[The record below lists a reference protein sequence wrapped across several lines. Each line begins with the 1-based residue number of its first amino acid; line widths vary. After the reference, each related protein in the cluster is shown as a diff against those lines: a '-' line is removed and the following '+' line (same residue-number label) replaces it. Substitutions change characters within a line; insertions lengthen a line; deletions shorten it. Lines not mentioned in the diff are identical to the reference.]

1 MTKLVESS
9 IMRWWTWRRLRL
21 SKEFSRR
28 LILLTTAI
36 GGVLVIGSFSGG
48 TEQYRTQFTAPLQKP
63 KHEYMQLSRS
73 SVLPIESTQVSER
86 PDEPS
91 SCNDCAASE
100 ENGVRRY
107 SRFVGNGES
116 VKPSAEMDIW
126 GMLSTE
132 IAKTPEERFASLRE
146 TDWGREYPD
155 LLLAVIANS
164 TVLTERFLSGG
175 SNTEAKL
182 PSDGTTAL
190 MQASKIGNSS
200 IVQKLLS
207 SGASVNTIDHDGWTP
222 LMYASYGSKPEISS
236 ILLAA
241 GANPSVVSR
250 EGKTAL
256 LLAATRGDSETVRLL
271 IAHSVDVNAQDAYG
285 RTPLMVAAAAKSSKA
300 VNLLVDANAAVNIRN
315 EGGQTA
321 LIMATT
327 DDAEFMPGD
336 AHCVRILLE
345 KGAEVNVRDED
356 GWTALMGVAF
366 YGDFPLA
373 QLLLQHG
380 AEVDVRD
387 KAGRTPL
394 NLAIQTGKMDIANLF
409 RKAGALE

>member
-1 MTKLVESS
+1 MVICPAKLVESC
-9 IMRWWTWRRLRL
+9 IMRRWTRHRLRL
-21 SKEFSRR
+21 NEEFRRR
-28 LILLTTAI
+28 LILSTIAI
-36 GGVLVIGSFSGG
+36 GGVLAVGSFSGG
-48 TEQYRTQFTAPLQKP
+48 TERYRTQFTAGG
-63 KHEYMQLSRS
+63 
-73 SVLPIESTQVSER
+73 R
-86 PDEPS
+86 PDGAS
-91 SCNDCAASE
+91 FCNDCAASE

-116 VKPSAEMDIW
+116 VKISPEVDIW
-126 GMLSTE
+126 GMLSKET
-132 IAKTPEERFASLRE
+132 AKTPEERFASLRE

-182 PSDGTTAL
+182 QSDGSTAL

-200 IVQKLLS
+200 IVKKLLS
-207 SGASVNTIDHDGWTP
+207 SGASVNAIDHDGWTP
-222 LMYASYGSKPEISS
+222 LMYASYSAKPEISS

-241 GANPSVVSR
+241 SADPSVVSR

-271 IAHSVDVNAQDAYG
+271 IACGVDVNAQDAYG
-285 RTPLMVAAAAKSSKA
+285 KTPLMAAAAAKSSKA
-300 VNLLVDANAAVNIRN
+300 VNLLVDANADVNIRN
-315 EGGQTA
+315 ERRQTA

-336 AHCVRILLE
+336 FHCVRILLE
-345 KGAEVNVRDED
+345 RGAEVNVSDEN
-356 GWTALMGVAF
+356 GWTALMGVAY
-366 YGDFPLA
+366 YGDLRLA

-380 AEVDVRD
+380 AAVNARD
-387 KAGRTPL
+387 EDGRTPV
-394 NLAIQTGKMDIANLF
+394 NLAIQTGKTDIANLF
-409 RKAGALE
+409 RKAEALE